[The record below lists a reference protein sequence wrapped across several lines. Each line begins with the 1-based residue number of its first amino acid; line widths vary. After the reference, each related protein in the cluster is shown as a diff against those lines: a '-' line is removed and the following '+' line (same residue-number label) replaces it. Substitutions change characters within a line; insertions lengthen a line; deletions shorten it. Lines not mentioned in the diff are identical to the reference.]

1 MNETVENP
9 IRKWRLSAKLSL
21 EEACDR
27 FKDSGFDRPSTAKL
41 SRIETGQSVPLD
53 MIPQFEVITGL
64 SAREISPEVAKIF
77 AAKED
82 AA

>member
-1 MNETVENP
+1 MTEAAENP
-9 IRKWRLSAKLSL
+9 IRKWRLGAKLSL

-41 SRIETGQSVPLD
+41 SRIETGQAVPID
-53 MIPQFEVITGL
+53 MISQFVAITGL
-64 SAREISPEVAKIF
+64 SAKEISPEVAKIF
-77 AAKED
+77 EPSED